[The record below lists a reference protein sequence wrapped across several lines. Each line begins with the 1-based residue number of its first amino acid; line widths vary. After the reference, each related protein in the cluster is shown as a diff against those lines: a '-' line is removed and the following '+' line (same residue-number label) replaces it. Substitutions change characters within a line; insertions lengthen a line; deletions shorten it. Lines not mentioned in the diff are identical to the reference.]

1 MSVGNV
7 YINMQEVV
15 LSLVLC
21 GYYFLNKSKQ
31 IYSLIGNT
39 PCDYLCLDK
48 SEGMYSF
55 CSRSRYPIMQS
66 FVVPMYGSQLK
77 GHLLD
82 IHGNTYIVLLGEIR
96 SPIFFTNWMVKCLD
110 HN

>member
-21 GYYFLNKSKQ
+21 GYYFLNK
-31 IYSLIGNT
+31 ILIGNT

-82 IHGNTYIVLLGEIR
+82 IHGNIVLSGEIR